1 MTDELTPQEEV
12 KIVPDDT
19 LVPVQNLTASIV
31 SYIVP
36 ETNNVRHF
44 NGQQLRRDITAGE
57 LRSLYATKGG
67 RVLIE
72 DYLGIKNKD
81 LAAEFNIS
89 TDVFENEYSWTQ
101 KEVDHVLLYGS
112 LDALKDALEF
122 GPEGIKQL
130 IIDRAVALH
139 IPDNNKLAAIQE
151 FTGRDVANMIKLD
164 IELADDEAKEPS
176 KGTRRVTS
184 TPKEGHRRVSK

>member
-1 MTDELTPQEEV
+1 MT
-12 KIVPDDT
+12 IRDDK
-19 LVPVQNLTASIV
+19 LIPVQNLTASVV

-44 NGQQLRRDITAGE
+44 SGQQLRNDITAGE

-72 DYLGIKNKD
+72 DYLGIKNKE
-81 LAAEFNIS
+81 LAEEFNIS
-89 TDVFENEYSWTQ
+89 TDVFEHEYSWTQ
-101 KEVDHVLLYGS
+101 KEVDDVLTTGS
-112 LDALKDALEF
+112 LDSLKDALEF

-130 IIDRAVALH
+130 IIDRAIDLR

-151 FTGRDVANMIKLD
+151 FTGRDVGNMIRLD
-164 IELADDEAKEPS
+164 MELESPKEEKTS
-176 KGTRRVTS
+176 RGTRRVTS
-184 TPKEGHRRVSK
+184 NKTDTQQTRRVSE